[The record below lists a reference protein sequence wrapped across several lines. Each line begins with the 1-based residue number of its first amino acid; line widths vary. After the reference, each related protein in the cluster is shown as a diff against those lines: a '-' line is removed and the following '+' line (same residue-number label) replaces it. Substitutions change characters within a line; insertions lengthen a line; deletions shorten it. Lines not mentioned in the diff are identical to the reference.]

1 MLLYIYNVYVK
12 QKQIKTSTMKNVF
25 KNLSLLALGL
35 FIVFGSC
42 TVHKSTV
49 SVESKSTTSIVPA
62 DLIEWDV
69 NLTSSVV
76 PQKQEVQHNFLPEQV
91 YAKFP
96 TGLDFPG
103 WQLVHATAK
112 KNELPGNALSW
123 GITGDFI
130 YWPLTRKKDNW
141 LETRE
146 TDPMDFVYI
155 IKSAKD
161 GHMAL
166 WFTSPNTVH
175 IKKIQ
180 LANKDDRPKEI
191 SLPAFEKPVRFS
203 WSFSWIRSAGE
214 EDILNSVKGKVIES
228 SMQNGFV
235 SVITEW
241 SGGESYTLPAAQ
253 TLISVNNETV
263 YAD

>member
-1 MLLYIYNVYVK
+1 
-12 QKQIKTSTMKNVF
+12 MKNLF

-35 FIVFGSC
+35 FVVFCSC
-42 TVHKSTV
+42 SVHKPTV
-49 SVESKSTTSIVPA
+49 RTIEPTKPAVASIVPQ
-62 DLIEWDV
+62 DLMEWDV
-69 NLTSSVV
+69 TLTSAVIS
-76 PQKQEVQHNFLPEQV
+76 QKQEVQHNFLPEQV

-130 YWPLTRKKDNW
+130 YWPLTQKKDNW
-141 LETRE
+141 LETNE

-155 IKSAKD
+155 VKSVKD

-166 WFTSPNTVH
+166 WFTSPTTVH

-180 LANKDDRPKEI
+180 LANQDDRPKEI
-191 SLPAFEKPVRFS
+191 SLPSFEKPVRFS
-203 WSFSWIRSAGE
+203 WSFSWIRPSYE
-214 EDILNSVKGKVIES
+214 EEILKSVKGTILES
-228 SMQNGFV
+228 SVSNGFV

-253 TLISVNNETV
+253 TLISVNKETV